1 MKKQTDI
8 NFSKIRKKQINDLTK
23 VVNETIGIDFVQ
35 VTSFTMVDLWNIQ
48 RRSKTK
54 TNRKHLV

>member
-8 NFSKIRKKQINDLTK
+8 NFSKIRKEQINDLTK

-35 VTSFTMVDLWNIQ
+35 VTNSTMVDLWNIQ